1 MNKTVLLLGG
11 SAQQLDSFAAAKR
24 LGYRTVLCDYDPN
37 CPGRELADSFYEV
50 STLDAEAVLAVARE
64 EHVDGVVSYAS
75 DAPAPIAA
83 WVSERLRLPTNPMSL
98 LPCSATKGFFAPF
111 FARTA
116 SPFLDAPL

>member
-50 STLDAEAVLAVARE
+50 STLDACGRR
-64 EHVDGVVSYAS
+64 GV
-75 DAPAPIAA
+75 
-83 WVSERLRLPTNPMSL
+83 LRLGCTRSHSRLGVGAFEAANQ
-98 LPCSATKGFFAPF
+98 
-111 FARTA
+111 
-116 SPFLDAPL
+116 PL